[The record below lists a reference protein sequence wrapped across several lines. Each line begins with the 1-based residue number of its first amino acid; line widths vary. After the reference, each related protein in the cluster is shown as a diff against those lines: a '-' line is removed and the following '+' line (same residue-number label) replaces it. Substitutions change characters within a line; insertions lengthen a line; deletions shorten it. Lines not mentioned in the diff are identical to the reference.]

1 MNIENPML
9 NKKSSLL
16 NIKQKIDEK
25 STGQEFIE
33 PKNNEIN
40 ILDLI
45 NKPKAK
51 EEKVM
56 LGIKLK
62 KEVADKVKS
71 FSYENNMTVSDVCF
85 SWIKWRGSNGLWG
98 KVQKEVKETKKE
110 INILKYL
117 SCFKVGYLN
126 YL

>member
-1 MNIENPML
+1 MNVENPML

-16 NIKQKIDEK
+16 NIKKKIDEK
-25 STGQEFIE
+25 STGEEFIE

-40 ILDLI
+40 VLDLI

-71 FSYENNMTVSDVCF
+71 FSYENNMTVSEVLEDIV
-85 SWIKWRGSNGLWG
+85 G
-98 KVQKEVKETKKE
+98 KMFASVELNEEALKAYEEKYKKKSKKSTK
-110 INILKYL
+110 
-117 SCFKVGYLN
+117 
-126 YL
+126 